1 MYQLPHL
8 SLAIRG
14 SWKVS
19 ATFATKAP
27 SAEIEVSRL
36 WMLRLL
42 RLRSRRVVFME
53 VEALG
58 KRMSLSRR
66 GVGGMVGVEFF
77 FFVFAVSILK
87 VA

>member
-27 SAEIEVSRL
+27 SVEIEDSRL
-36 WMLRLL
+36 LMLRLL
-42 RLRSRRVVFME
+42 RLRSRRVVLIE

-58 KRMSLSRR
+58 KRISLSRR
-66 GVGGMVGVEFF
+66 GSLGAIFCF
-77 FFVFAVSILK
+77 
-87 VA
+87 